1 MICADLAGCGW
12 SEGVPPQESLRDVV
26 VDVAAE
32 LYRDQA
38 DPPVDLLEFSDGAFD
53 VLFDAAHELTIL
65 MHGLVSGASRPAWL
79 LLAAND
85 AYTISYGSRCW
96 PPARRSLGWRPRPGT
111 IGPATGYGRRCVPA
125 CGPPPDRAG

>member
-96 PPARRSLGWRPRPGT
+96 PPAAPQPWLAPTTWHHRSGNR
-111 IGPATGYGRRCVPA
+111 YGRRLCPSLPA
-125 CGPPPDRAG
+125 AP